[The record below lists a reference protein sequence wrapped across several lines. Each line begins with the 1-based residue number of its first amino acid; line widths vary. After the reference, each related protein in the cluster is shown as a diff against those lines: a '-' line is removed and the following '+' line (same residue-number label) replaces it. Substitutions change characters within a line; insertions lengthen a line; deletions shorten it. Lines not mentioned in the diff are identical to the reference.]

1 MLWIIIGIVAAL
13 TVVCLLWLTAGHVVA
28 GRKGPTM
35 GRETMEGRRAEAKS
49 DLNPKGYVMFDGEYW
64 MAECDEPV
72 KEGTEV
78 VIRKIEGPKLKV
90 SKAKDQ

>member
-1 MLWIIIGIVAAL
+1 MLWIIIGIAIAVTVA
-13 TVVCLLWLTAGHVVA
+13 CLLWLMGGHLLA

-35 GRETMEGRRAEAKS
+35 GRETMEGRRAEARS
-49 DLNPKGYVMFDGEYW
+49 DMSPKGYVMFEGEYW

-72 KEGTEV
+72 KAGTEV
-78 VIRKIEGPKLKV
+78 VIRRVEGPKLKV